1 MLLVL
6 LDLLLLEVDDLL
18 GLQGDLLRGER
29 LPIRTVL
36 HHHHFRIQA
45 KVWHA
50 AKHVGESLGLSLLDW
65 FLLNFLNG
73 LFDHRFLMLLS
84 DDFSCN
90 FGFLHMRF
98 GVSLRLFSFLGN
110 RLIVLLGPG
119 LVDHLLAATLTLL
132 AAALGP
138 LALWSGL
145 TRLALATALL
155 ARGGLSGGLL

>member
-18 GLQGDLLRGER
+18 GLQSDLLRGEG
-29 LPIRTVL
+29 LAIRTVL
-36 HHHHFRIQA
+36 HHHHFRIQS
-45 KVWHA
+45 KLWHA

-73 LFDHRFLMLLS
+73 LFDDRFLMLLS
-84 DDFSCN
+84 DNFNCN
-90 FGFLHMRF
+90 FGLLHMRF
-98 GVSLRLFSFLGN
+98 GVSLRLFSFLGS

-132 AAALGP
+132 AATLWP

-155 ARGGLSGGLL
+155 ARGGLCGGLL